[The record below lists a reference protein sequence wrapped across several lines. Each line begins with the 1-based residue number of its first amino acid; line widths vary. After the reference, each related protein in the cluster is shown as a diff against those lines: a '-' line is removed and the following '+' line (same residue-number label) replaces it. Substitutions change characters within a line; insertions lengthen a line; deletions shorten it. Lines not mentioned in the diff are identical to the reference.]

1 MSRLYYFNPDHDLA
15 LANGNAHFQA
25 PESATAFAEDLSL
38 LPCWFAEEVASEVL
52 SDQEF
57 SEELNVLGLDV
68 ATIPLF
74 SKDKIEEFKV
84 EPWGWN
90 LAVRKFFLN
99 NGVAEKLLP
108 TIDKIEEYKRL
119 AHRRL
124 TIDAM
129 NYLRS
134 RSIYPESLPQS
145 AVELKSVAEVK
156 AFALKHEEVVF
167 KAPWSGSG
175 KGVFWSSGPLTPSLS
190 GWCKR
195 IIEKQGS
202 VMGEIAYN
210 RVQDFA
216 MEFKVG
222 RGDVAFAGYSLF
234 FTEGSGIYR
243 GNYLLSNEDIE
254 AELTKWVSV
263 DYLRWLR
270 DELMIF
276 LRENV
281 AKVYTGFVG
290 VDMFVY
296 SETRDTRHETRDVR
310 HEMRDTRC
318 ETRDARCETRD
329 IEYRINPV
337 VEFNLR
343 MTMGMVA
350 RVVYDRCVKKGV
362 RGMFTIDHC
371 PPGELLRDHIV
382 QTEETPIEIEDGRFK
397 KGYFSLCPIT
407 ENTVYR
413 ACISLT

>member
-25 PESATAFAEDLSL
+25 PESAMAFADDLSL

-57 SEELNVLGLDV
+57 TEDLNVLGLDV

-84 EPWGWN
+84 EPWGWDM
-90 LAVRKFFLN
+90 AVRKFFLN
-99 NGVAEKLLP
+99 NGVAEKLLLTP
-108 TIDKIEEYKRL
+108 AKIDEYKQL

-134 RSIYPESLPQS
+134 KSIYPNSLPQS
-145 AVELKSVAEVK
+145 AVELTTMAEVN
-156 AFALKHEEVVF
+156 AFAAKHKEVVF

-175 KGVFWSSGPLTPSLS
+175 KGVFWSSGQLTPSLS

-195 IIEKQGS
+195 VIEKQGS
-202 VMGEIAYN
+202 VMGEVAYD

-222 RGDVAFAGYSLF
+222 RGDVSFAGYSLF

-243 GNYLLSNEDIE
+243 GNYLLSNEDIV
-254 AELTKWVSV
+254 AELTKWVSE
-263 DYLRWLR
+263 DYLNWIRE
-270 DELMIF
+270 ELTNF
-276 LRENV
+276 LREKV
-281 AKVYTGFVG
+281 AKIYTGFVG

-296 SETRDTRHETRDVR
+296 SEISDNRDETREV
-310 HEMRDTRC
+310 
-318 ETRDARCETRD
+318 
-329 IEYRINPV
+329 EYKINPV

-350 RVVYDRCVKKGV
+350 RTIYDRCVAQGS
-362 RGMFTIDHC
+362 RGMFMIDHY
-371 PPGELLRDHIV
+371 PPGELLRDHNI
-382 QTEETPIEIEDGRFK
+382 QIEENPIEIDGGRFK

-413 ACISLT
+413 ASIVLK

>member
-15 LANGNAHFQA
+15 LANGSAHFQA
-25 PESATAFAEDLSL
+25 PESATAFADDLSL

-57 SEELNVLGLDV
+57 SDDINVLGLDV

-84 EPWGWN
+84 EPWGWD
-90 LAVRKFFLN
+90 LSVRKFFLN
-99 NGVAEKLLP
+99 NGVSEKLLP
-108 TIDKIEEYKRL
+108 TVEKIDEYKRL

-124 TIDAM
+124 TIAAM
-129 NYLRS
+129 NYLREKS
-134 RSIYPESLPQS
+134 AYPASLPQS
-145 AVELKSVAEVK
+145 AVELTTMAEVN
-156 AFALKHEEVVF
+156 AFALKHKEVVF

-175 KGVFWSSGPLTPSLS
+175 KGVFWSSGALTPSLS

-195 IIEKQGS
+195 VIEKQGS
-202 VMGEIAYN
+202 VMGEMAYN

-222 RGDVAFAGYSLF
+222 RGDVIFAGYSLF

-243 GNYLLSNEDIE
+243 GNYLMSNEDIE

-263 DYLRWLR
+263 DYLKWIR
-270 DELMIF
+270 EEIANF

-281 AKVYTGFVG
+281 AKVYNGFVG

-296 SETRDTRHETRDVR
+296 SETPIENNEGH
-310 HEMRDTRC
+310 
-318 ETRDARCETRD
+318 
-329 IEYRINPV
+329 IEYKINPV

-350 RVVYDRCVKKGV
+350 RVIYDRCVQKGV
-362 RGMFTIDHC
+362 RGMFTIDHL
-371 PPGELLRDHIV
+371 PPGQLLLDHKIQLEENPIV
-382 QTEETPIEIEDGRFK
+382 IENGRFK

-407 ENTVYR
+407 DNTVYR

>member
-15 LANGNAHFQA
+15 LANGSAHFQA
-25 PESATAFAEDLSL
+25 PESAVSFAEDLSL

-57 SEELNVLGLDV
+57 GDELNVLGLDV

-84 EPWGWN
+84 EPWGWD
-90 LAVRKFFLN
+90 LAVRKFFQN
-99 NGVAEKLLP
+99 NGVSEKLLP
-108 TIDKIEEYKRL
+108 TIEKIEEYKQL
-119 AHRRL
+119 SHRRL
-124 TIDAM
+124 TIEAM
-129 NYLRS
+129 DYLRS
-134 RSIYPESLPQS
+134 RSMYPDSLPQA
-145 AVELKSVAEVK
+145 AVELKTSAEVN
-156 AFALKHEEVVF
+156 AFASKHPEVVF

-175 KGVFWSSGPLTPSLS
+175 KGVFWSSGALTPSLS

-202 VMGEIAYN
+202 VMGEKAYG

-222 RGDVAFAGYSLF
+222 RGDVTFAGYSLF

-243 GNYLLSNEDIE
+243 GNYLWSNEDIE
-254 AELTKWVSV
+254 AELTKYVSV
-263 DYLRWLR
+263 DYLRWIR
-270 DELMIF
+270 DELANF
-276 LRENV
+276 LRERV
-281 AKVYTGFVG
+281 AKTYTGFVG

-296 SETRDTRHETRDVR
+296 EEEGT
-310 HEMRDTRC
+310 
-318 ETRDARCETRD
+318 
-329 IEYRINPV
+329 YRIDPV

-350 RVVYDRCVKKGV
+350 RVIYDRCVEKGV
-362 RGMFTIDHC
+362 KGVFTIDHL
-371 PPGELLRDHIV
+371 PPRQLLRDHTI
-382 QTEETPIEIEDGRFK
+382 QTEENPIEIENNRFK
-397 KGYFSLCPIT
+397 RGYFSLCPVT

-413 ACISLT
+413 AAIMLK

>member
-1 MSRLYYFNPDHDLA
+1 MHYELIKMSRLYYFNPEHDLA

-25 PESATAFAEDLSL
+25 PESATAFADDLSL

-57 SEELNVLGLDV
+57 GEDLNVLGLDV

-84 EPWGWN
+84 EPWGWD

-108 TIDKIEEYKRL
+108 TPEKIDEYKQL

-124 TIDAM
+124 TIEAM
-129 NYLRS
+129 NYLRKK
-134 RSIYPESLPQS
+134 SIYPDSLPFV
-145 AVELKSVAEVK
+145 AEELKSISEVN
-156 AFALKHEEVVF
+156 AFAAKYPEVVF

-175 KGVFWSSGPLTPSLS
+175 KGVFWSSGVLTPSLS

-195 IIEKQGS
+195 VIEKQGS
-202 VMGEIAYN
+202 VMGEVAYD

-222 RGDVAFAGYSLF
+222 RGDVVFAGYSLF

-270 DELMIF
+270 DELTNF
-276 LRENV
+276 LREKV

-296 SETRDTRHETRDVR
+296 SATRDMRH
-310 HEMRDTRC
+310 
-318 ETRDARCETRD
+318 ETRD
-329 IEYRINPV
+329 IEYKINPV

-350 RVVYDRCVKKGV
+350 RVIYDRCVQKGAK
-362 RGMFTIDHC
+362 GMFTIDHF
-371 PPGELLRDHIV
+371 PPGQLLMDHN
-382 QTEETPIEIEDGRFK
+382 QQREANPIEIEGGRFK

-407 ENTVYR
+407 EHTVYR
-413 ACISLT
+413 ACVVLK

>member
-1 MSRLYYFNPDHDLA
+1 MSRLYYFNPEHDLA
-15 LANGNAHFQA
+15 LANGSAHFQA
-25 PESATAFAEDLSL
+25 PESATAFADDLSL

-57 SEELNVLGLDV
+57 GDDLNVLGLDV

-84 EPWGWN
+84 EPWGWD
-90 LAVRKFFLN
+90 LAVRKFFQN
-99 NGVAEKLLP
+99 NGVSEKLLP
-108 TIDKIEEYKRL
+108 SIEKIEEYKQL
-119 AHRRL
+119 SHRRL
-124 TIDAM
+124 TVDAM

-134 RSIYPESLPQS
+134 HSIYPDSLPQT
-145 AVELKSVAEVK
+145 AVELKTLVEVN
-156 AFALKHEEVVF
+156 AFASKHPEVVF

-175 KGVFWSSGPLTPSLS
+175 KGVFWSSGVLTPSLS

-195 IIEKQGS
+195 VIEKQGS

-222 RGDVAFAGYSLF
+222 RGDVSFAGYSLF

-243 GNYLLSNEDIE
+243 GNYLWSNEDIE
-254 AELTKWVSV
+254 AELTKYVSV
-263 DYLRWLR
+263 DYLHWIR
-270 DELMIF
+270 DELVLF
-276 LRENV
+276 LRERV
-281 AKVYTGFVG
+281 AKTYTGFVG

-296 SETRDTRHETRDVR
+296 EEQGT
-310 HEMRDTRC
+310 
-318 ETRDARCETRD
+318 
-329 IEYRINPV
+329 YRIDPV

-350 RVVYDRCVKKGV
+350 RTVYDRCVKKGV
-362 RGMFTIDHC
+362 KGVFTIDHF
-371 PPGELLRDHIV
+371 PPGQLLGDHKI
-382 QTEETPIEIEDGRFK
+382 QMEENPIQIEDGRFE
-397 KGYFSLCPIT
+397 KGYFSLCPVT

-413 ACISLT
+413 AAIVLK

>member
-1 MSRLYYFNPDHDLA
+1 MSRLYYFNPEHDLA
-15 LANGNAHFQA
+15 LANGSAHFQA
-25 PESATAFAEDLSL
+25 PESATAFADDLSL

-57 SEELNVLGLDV
+57 GDDLNVLGLDV

-84 EPWGWN
+84 EPWGWD
-90 LAVRKFFLN
+90 LAVRKFFQN
-99 NGVAEKLLP
+99 NGVSEKLLP
-108 TIDKIEEYKRL
+108 SIEKIEEYKQL
-119 AHRRL
+119 SHRRL
-124 TIDAM
+124 TVDAM

-134 RSIYPESLPQS
+134 HSIYPDSLPQT
-145 AVELKSVAEVK
+145 AVELKTLVEVN
-156 AFALKHEEVVF
+156 AFASKHPEVVF

-175 KGVFWSSGPLTPSLS
+175 KGVFWSSGALTPSLT

-195 IIEKQGS
+195 VIEKQGS

-222 RGDVAFAGYSLF
+222 RGDVSFAGYSLF

-243 GNYLLSNEDIE
+243 GNYLWSNEDIE
-254 AELTKWVSV
+254 AELTKYVSV
-263 DYLRWLR
+263 DYLHWIR
-270 DELMIF
+270 DELVLF
-276 LRENV
+276 LRERV
-281 AKVYTGFVG
+281 AKTYTGFVG

-296 SETRDTRHETRDVR
+296 EEQGT
-310 HEMRDTRC
+310 
-318 ETRDARCETRD
+318 
-329 IEYRINPV
+329 YRIDPV

-350 RVVYDRCVKKGV
+350 RTVYDRCVKKGV
-362 RGMFTIDHC
+362 KGVFTIDHF
-371 PPGELLRDHIV
+371 PPGQLLGDHKI
-382 QTEETPIEIEDGRFK
+382 QMEENPIQIEDGRFE
-397 KGYFSLCPIT
+397 KGYFSLCPVT

-413 ACISLT
+413 AAIVLK

>member
-25 PESATAFAEDLSL
+25 PESAVAFAEDLSL

-57 SEELNVLGLDV
+57 TDDLNVLGLDV

-84 EPWGWN
+84 EPWGWDM
-90 LAVRKFFLN
+90 AVRKFFLN

-108 TIDKIEEYKRL
+108 TLERIDEYKQL

-124 TIDAM
+124 TIEAM
-129 NYLRS
+129 DYLRE
-134 RSIYPESLPQS
+134 RAVNPNLLPKS
-145 AVELKSVAEVK
+145 AEELLVMSDVN
-156 AFALKHEEVVF
+156 AFASKYEEVVF

-175 KGVFWSSGPLTPSLS
+175 KGVFWSSGQLTPSLS

-195 IIEKQGS
+195 VIDKQGS
-202 VMGEIAYN
+202 VMGEVSYN

-222 RGDVAFAGYSLF
+222 RGDVTFAGYSLF

-254 AELTKWVSV
+254 AELSKWVSV
-263 DYLRWLR
+263 DYLNWIRETLT
-270 DELMIF
+270 DF
-276 LRENV
+276 LREKV
-281 AKVYTGFVG
+281 AKNYAGFVG

-296 SETRDTRHETRDVR
+296 SDTQDDVN
-310 HEMRDTRC
+310 
-318 ETRDARCETRD
+318 
-329 IEYRINPV
+329 YKINPV

-350 RVVYDRCVKKGV
+350 RVLYDRCVRKGAK
-362 RGMFTIDHC
+362 GMFMIDHC
-371 PPGELLRDHIV
+371 PPGELLRDHYM
-382 QTEETPIEIEDGRFK
+382 QTEENPIEIEGGRFK
-397 KGYFSLCPIT
+397 KGYFSLCPVT

-413 ACISLT
+413 ASIMLK

>member
-25 PESATAFAEDLSL
+25 PESAVAFADDLSL

-57 SEELNVLGLDV
+57 GEDLNVLGLDV

-84 EPWGWN
+84 EPWGWDM
-90 LAVRKFFLN
+90 AVRKFFLN

-108 TIDKIEEYKRL
+108 TEERIAEYKQM

-124 TIDAM
+124 TIEAM
-129 NYLRS
+129 NYLRE
-134 RSIYPESLPQS
+134 RSIYPNSLPKS
-145 AVELKSVAEVK
+145 AEELVTMADVN
-156 AFALKHEEVVF
+156 AFATKYEEVVF

-175 KGVFWSSGPLTPSLS
+175 KGVFWSSGQLTPSLS

-195 IIEKQGS
+195 VIEKQGS
-202 VMGEIAYN
+202 VMGEMAYN

-243 GNYLLSNEDIE
+243 GNYLLSNEDIVE
-254 AELTKWVSV
+254 ELTKWVSV
-263 DYLRWLR
+263 DYLNWIR
-270 DELMIF
+270 DELINF
-276 LRENV
+276 LREKV
-281 AKVYTGFVG
+281 AKNYTGFVG

-296 SETRDTRHETRDVR
+296 SETQGDVN
-310 HEMRDTRC
+310 
-318 ETRDARCETRD
+318 
-329 IEYRINPV
+329 YKINPV

-350 RVVYDRCVKKGV
+350 RVVYDRCVQKGV
-362 RGMFTIDHC
+362 RGMFMIDHC
-371 PPGELLRDHIV
+371 PPGELLREHIV
-382 QTEETPIEIEDGRFK
+382 QIEENPIEIEDGRFK
-397 KGYFSLCPIT
+397 KGYFSLCPVT

-413 ACISLT
+413 ASIILK

>member
-25 PESATAFAEDLSL
+25 PESAVAFADDLSL

-57 SEELNVLGLDV
+57 TEDLNVLGLDV

-84 EPWGWN
+84 EPWGWDM
-90 LAVRKFFLN
+90 AVRKFFLN

-108 TIDKIEEYKRL
+108 TLERIEEYKQL

-124 TIDAM
+124 TIEAM
-129 NYLRS
+129 NYLRGRAVNS
-134 RSIYPESLPQS
+134 NLLPQS
-145 AVELKSVAEVK
+145 AVELVTMADVN
-156 AFALKHEEVVF
+156 AFASKYEEVVF

-175 KGVFWSSGPLTPSLS
+175 KGVFWSSGQLTPSLS

-195 IIEKQGS
+195 VIEKQGS
-202 VMGEIAYN
+202 VMGEVAYN

-222 RGDVAFAGYSLF
+222 RGDVTFAGYSLF

-254 AELTKWVSV
+254 AELSKWVSV
-263 DYLRWLR
+263 DYLNWIRE
-270 DELMIF
+270 ELANF
-276 LRENV
+276 LCEKV
-281 AKVYTGFVG
+281 AKNYAGFVG

-296 SETRDTRHETRDVR
+296 SE
-310 HEMRDTRC
+310 MRD
-318 ETRDARCETRD
+318 EVN
-329 IEYRINPV
+329 YKINPV

-350 RVVYDRCVKKGV
+350 RVLYDRCVCKGAK
-362 RGMFTIDHC
+362 GMFTIDHC
-371 PPGELLRDHIV
+371 PPGELLREHHI
-382 QTEETPIEIEDGRFK
+382 QIEENPIEIEEGRFK
-397 KGYFSLCPIT
+397 KGYFSLCPVT

-413 ACISLT
+413 ASIMLK

>member
-1 MSRLYYFNPDHDLA
+1 MSRLYYFNPEHDLA
-15 LANGNAHFQA
+15 LANGSAHFQA
-25 PESATAFAEDLSL
+25 PESATAFADDLSL

-57 SEELNVLGLDV
+57 GDDLNVLGLDV

-84 EPWGWN
+84 EPWGWD
-90 LAVRKFFLN
+90 LAVRKFFQN
-99 NGVAEKLLP
+99 NGVSEKLLP
-108 TIDKIEEYKRL
+108 SIEKIEEYKQL
-119 AHRRL
+119 SHRRL
-124 TIDAM
+124 TVDAM

-134 RSIYPESLPQS
+134 HSIYPDSLPQT
-145 AVELKSVAEVK
+145 AVELKTLVEVN
-156 AFALKHEEVVF
+156 AFASKYPEVVF

-175 KGVFWSSGPLTPSLS
+175 KGVFWSSGVLTPSLS

-195 IIEKQGS
+195 VIEKQGS

-222 RGDVAFAGYSLF
+222 RGDVSFAGYSLF

-243 GNYLLSNEDIE
+243 GNYLWSNEDIE
-254 AELTKWVSV
+254 AELTKYVSV
-263 DYLRWLR
+263 DYLHWIR
-270 DELMIF
+270 DELVLF
-276 LRENV
+276 LRERV
-281 AKVYTGFVG
+281 AKTYTGFVG

-296 SETRDTRHETRDVR
+296 EEQGT
-310 HEMRDTRC
+310 
-318 ETRDARCETRD
+318 
-329 IEYRINPV
+329 YRIDPV

-350 RVVYDRCVKKGV
+350 RTVYDRCVKKGV
-362 RGMFTIDHC
+362 KGVFTIDHF
-371 PPGELLRDHIV
+371 PPGQLLGDHKI
-382 QTEETPIEIEDGRFK
+382 QMEENPIQIEDGRFE
-397 KGYFSLCPIT
+397 KGYFSLCPVT

-413 ACISLT
+413 AAIVLK

>member
-1 MSRLYYFNPDHDLA
+1 MSRLYYFNPEHDLA

-25 PESATAFAEDLSL
+25 PESATAFADDLSL

-57 SEELNVLGLDV
+57 GEDLNVLGLDV

-84 EPWGWN
+84 EPWGWD

-108 TIDKIEEYKRL
+108 TPEKIDEYKQL

-124 TIDAM
+124 TIEAM
-129 NYLRS
+129 NYLRKK
-134 RSIYPESLPQS
+134 SIYPDSLPFV
-145 AVELKSVAEVK
+145 AEELKSISEVN
-156 AFALKHEEVVF
+156 AFAAKYPEVVF

-175 KGVFWSSGPLTPSLS
+175 KGVFWSSGVLTPSLS

-195 IIEKQGS
+195 VIEKQGS
-202 VMGEIAYN
+202 VMGEKAYN

-222 RGDVAFAGYSLF
+222 RGDVTFAGYSLF

-243 GNYLLSNEDIE
+243 GNYLMSNEDIE
-254 AELTKWVSV
+254 VELTKWVSL
-263 DYLRWLR
+263 DYLNWIR
-270 DELMIF
+270 DELIGF
-276 LRENV
+276 LREKV
-281 AKVYTGFVG
+281 AKIYTGFVG

-296 SETRDTRHETRDVR
+296 SDI
-310 HEMRDTRC
+310 
-318 ETRDARCETRD
+318 RDAGCE
-329 IEYRINPV
+329 IQEGGYKINPV

-350 RVVYDRCVKKGV
+350 RTIYDRCVQKGV
-362 RGMFTIDHC
+362 KGMFMIDHL
-371 PPGELLRDHIV
+371 PPGQLLMDHKV
-382 QTEETPIEIEDGRFK
+382 QKEENPIEIENGRFK
-397 KGYFSLCPIT
+397 KGYFSLCPIMD
-407 ENTVYR
+407 NTVYR
-413 ACISLT
+413 AAIVLK

>member
-25 PESATAFAEDLSL
+25 PESAVAFAEDLSL

-57 SEELNVLGLDV
+57 TDDLNVLGLDV

-84 EPWGWN
+84 EPWGWDM
-90 LAVRKFFLN
+90 AVRKFFLN

-108 TIDKIEEYKRL
+108 TLEKIDEYKQL

-124 TIDAM
+124 TIEAM
-129 NYLRS
+129 DYLRE
-134 RSIYPESLPQS
+134 RVVNPNLLPKS
-145 AVELKSVAEVK
+145 AEELVAMADVN
-156 AFALKHEEVVF
+156 AFAAKYEEVVF

-175 KGVFWSSGPLTPSLS
+175 KGVFWSSGQLTPSLS

-195 IIEKQGS
+195 VIDKQGS
-202 VMGEIAYN
+202 VMGEVAYN

-222 RGDVAFAGYSLF
+222 RGDVTFAGYSLF

-254 AELTKWVSV
+254 VELSKWVSV
-263 DYLRWLR
+263 DYLNWIRETLT
-270 DELMIF
+270 DF
-276 LRENV
+276 LREKV
-281 AKVYTGFVG
+281 AKNYAGFVG

-296 SETRDTRHETRDVR
+296 SNTQDDVN
-310 HEMRDTRC
+310 
-318 ETRDARCETRD
+318 
-329 IEYRINPV
+329 YKINPV

-350 RVVYDRCVKKGV
+350 RVLYDRCVRKGAK
-362 RGMFTIDHC
+362 GMFMIDHC
-371 PPGELLRDHIV
+371 PPGELLRDHCMQI
-382 QTEETPIEIEDGRFK
+382 EENPIEIESGRFK
-397 KGYFSLCPIT
+397 KGYFSLCPVT

-413 ACISLT
+413 ASIMLK

>member
-1 MSRLYYFNPDHDLA
+1 MSRLYYFNPEHDLA
-15 LANGNAHFQA
+15 LANGSAHFQA
-25 PESATAFAEDLSL
+25 PESATAFADDLSL

-57 SEELNVLGLDV
+57 GDDLNVLGLDV

-84 EPWGWN
+84 EPWGWD
-90 LAVRKFFLN
+90 LAVRKFFQN
-99 NGVAEKLLP
+99 NGVSEKLLP
-108 TIDKIEEYKRL
+108 SIEKIEEYKQL
-119 AHRRL
+119 SHRRL
-124 TIDAM
+124 TVDAM

-134 RSIYPESLPQS
+134 HSIYPDSLPQT
-145 AVELKSVAEVK
+145 AVELKTLVEVNT
-156 AFALKHEEVVF
+156 FASKYPEVVF

-175 KGVFWSSGPLTPSLS
+175 KGVFWSSGALTPSLS

-195 IIEKQGS
+195 VIEKQGS

-222 RGDVAFAGYSLF
+222 RGDVSFAGYSLF

-243 GNYLLSNEDIE
+243 GNYLWSNEDIE
-254 AELTKWVSV
+254 AELTKYVSV
-263 DYLRWLR
+263 DYLHWIR
-270 DELMIF
+270 DELVLF
-276 LRENV
+276 LRERV
-281 AKVYTGFVG
+281 AKTYTGFVG

-296 SETRDTRHETRDVR
+296 EEQGT
-310 HEMRDTRC
+310 
-318 ETRDARCETRD
+318 
-329 IEYRINPV
+329 YRIDPV

-350 RVVYDRCVKKGV
+350 RTVYDRCVKKGV
-362 RGMFTIDHC
+362 KGVFTIDHF
-371 PPGELLRDHIV
+371 PPGQLLGDHKI
-382 QTEETPIEIEDGRFK
+382 QMEENPIQIEDGRFE
-397 KGYFSLCPIT
+397 KGYFSLCPVT

-413 ACISLT
+413 AAIVLK

>member
-1 MSRLYYFNPDHDLA
+1 MSRLYYFNPEHDLA
-15 LANGNAHFQA
+15 LANGSAHFQA
-25 PESATAFAEDLSL
+25 PESAVSFADDLSL

-57 SEELNVLGLDV
+57 SDELNVLGLDV

-74 SKDKIEEFKV
+74 SKENIEEFKV
-84 EPWGWN
+84 EPWGWD

-99 NGVAEKLLP
+99 NGVSEKLLP
-108 TIDKIEEYKRL
+108 TIARIEENKQL
-119 AHRRL
+119 SHRRL

-129 NYLRS
+129 NYLRGK
-134 RSIYPESLPQS
+134 SIFPDSLP
-145 AVELKSVAEVK
+145 SVAEELFSMTEVNT
-156 AFALKHEEVVF
+156 FAAKYDEVVF

-175 KGVFWSSGPLTPSLS
+175 KGIFWSTGTLTPSLA

-202 VMGEIAYN
+202 VMGEKAYN

-222 RGDVAFAGYSLF
+222 RGDVTFAGYSLF
-234 FTEGSGIYR
+234 FTEGAGIYR
-243 GNYLLSNEDIE
+243 GNYLWSNEDIE
-254 AELTKWVSV
+254 AELAKYVSI
-263 DYLRWLR
+263 DYLNWIRE
-270 DELMIF
+270 ELVNF
-276 LRENV
+276 LRERV
-281 AKVYTGFVG
+281 AKTYTGFVG

-296 SETRDTRHETRDVR
+296 SDMRHETRDTREDVV
-310 HEMRDTRC
+310 
-318 ETRDARCETRD
+318 
-329 IEYRINPV
+329 YKVNPV

-350 RVVYDRCVKKGV
+350 RVIYDRCVEKGV
-362 RGMFTIDHC
+362 KGMFTIDHF
-371 PPGELLRDHIV
+371 PPGQLLQDHKI
-382 QTEETPIEIEDGRFK
+382 QKEETPIIIDGGKFK

-413 ACISLT
+413 AAIVLK

>member
-15 LANGNAHFQA
+15 LANGSAHFQA
-25 PESATAFAEDLSL
+25 PESATAFADDLSL

-57 SEELNVLGLDV
+57 GEDLNVLGLDV

-84 EPWGWN
+84 EPWGWD

-108 TIDKIEEYKRL
+108 TPERIDEYKQL

-124 TIDAM
+124 TIEAM
-129 NYLRS
+129 NYLRNK
-134 RSIYPESLPQS
+134 SIYPDTLPLV
-145 AVELKSVAEVK
+145 AEELKTMSEVN
-156 AFALKHEEVVF
+156 AFAAKYNEVVF

-175 KGVFWSSGPLTPSLS
+175 KGVFWSSGALTPSLS

-195 IIEKQGS
+195 VIEKQGS
-202 VMGEIAYN
+202 VMGEMAYG

-222 RGDVAFAGYSLF
+222 RGDVTFAGYSLF

-254 AELTKWVSV
+254 AELSKWVSV
-263 DYLRWLR
+263 DYLHWVR
-270 DELMIF
+270 DELINF
-276 LRENV
+276 LREKV

-296 SETRDTRHETRDVR
+296 SETRDAG
-310 HEMRDTRC
+310 C
-318 ETRDARCETRD
+318 ETQDVK
-329 IEYRINPV
+329 YKINPV

-350 RVVYDRCVKKGV
+350 RVVYDRCVQKGV

-371 PPGELLRDHIV
+371 PPGELLHDHIV
-382 QTEETPIEIEDGRFK
+382 QTEENPVEIEGGRFK
-397 KGYFSLCPIT
+397 KGYFSLCPVT

-413 ACISLT
+413 ASIMLK

>member
-25 PESATAFAEDLSL
+25 PESAMSFADDLSL

-57 SEELNVLGLDV
+57 TEELNVLGLDV

-84 EPWGWN
+84 EPWGWDM
-90 LAVRKFFLN
+90 AVRKFFLN
-99 NGVAEKLLP
+99 NGVSEKLLP
-108 TIDKIEEYKRL
+108 TPERIEEYKRL

-124 TIDAM
+124 TVEAM
-129 NYLRS
+129 NYLRD
-134 RSIYPESLPQS
+134 RSMYPDSLPQS
-145 AVELKSVAEVK
+145 AVELSTMADVN
-156 AFALKHEEVVF
+156 AFAAKYKEVVF

-175 KGVFWSSGPLTPSLS
+175 KGVFWSLGQLTPSLS

-195 IIEKQGS
+195 VIEKQGS
-202 VMGEIAYN
+202 VMGEVAYD

-222 RGDVAFAGYSLF
+222 RGDVTFAGYSLF

-254 AELTKWVSV
+254 AELTKWVSI
-263 DYLRWLR
+263 DYLNWVRKELSNFLR
-270 DELMIF
+270 DK
-276 LRENV
+276 V
-281 AKVYTGFVG
+281 AKTYAGFVG

-296 SETRDTRHETRDVR
+296 KESTVNSQQSTVTALSLTQEGSL
-310 HEMRDTRC
+310 
-318 ETRDARCETRD
+318 
-329 IEYRINPV
+329 EYEYKINPV

-350 RVVYDRCVKKGV
+350 RTIYDRCVQKGV
-362 RGMFTIDHC
+362 KGMFMIDHC
-371 PPGELLRDHIV
+371 PPGELSRDHNV
-382 QTEETPIEIEDGRFK
+382 QIEENPIEIESGRFK
-397 KGYFSLCPIT
+397 KGYFSLCPVT

-413 ACISLT
+413 ASIMLK

>member
-25 PESATAFAEDLSL
+25 PESAMAFADDLSL

-57 SEELNVLGLDV
+57 TEELNVLGLDV

-84 EPWGWN
+84 EPWGWDM
-90 LAVRKFFLN
+90 AVRKFFLN

-108 TIDKIEEYKRL
+108 SPEKIEAYKQL

-124 TIDAM
+124 TIEAM
-129 NYLRS
+129 NYLRGQS
-134 RSIYPESLPQS
+134 MYPDSLPQS
-145 AVELKSVAEVK
+145 AVELSSMADVN
-156 AFALKHEEVVF
+156 AFASKYKEVVF

-195 IIEKQGS
+195 VIEKQGS
-202 VMGEIAYN
+202 VMGEVAYD

-222 RGDVAFAGYSLF
+222 RGDVIFAGYSLF

-243 GNYLLSNEDIE
+243 GNYLWSNEDIE

-263 DYLRWLR
+263 DYLNWIRG
-270 DELMIF
+270 ELANF
-276 LRENV
+276 LREKV
-281 AKVYTGFVG
+281 AKTYTGFVG
-290 VDMFVY
+290 VDMFIY
-296 SETRDTRHETRDVR
+296 KQCIMHNAQCTIE
-310 HEMRDTRC
+310 
-318 ETRDARCETRD
+318 DA
-329 IEYRINPV
+329 IEYKINPV

-350 RVVYDRCVKKGV
+350 RTIYDRCVQKGV
-362 RGMFTIDHC
+362 RGMFMIDHY
-371 PPGELLRDHIV
+371 PPGELLCDHNI
-382 QTEETPIEIEDGRFK
+382 QIEENPIEIEEGRFK
-397 KGYFSLCPIT
+397 KGYFSLCPVS

-413 ACISLT
+413 ASIVLK

>member
-15 LANGNAHFQA
+15 LANGSAHFQA
-25 PESATAFAEDLSL
+25 PESAAAFADDLSL

-57 SEELNVLGLDV
+57 TEDLNVLGLDV

-84 EPWGWN
+84 EPWGWD

-99 NGVAEKLLP
+99 NGVAEKLLSTP
-108 TIDKIEEYKRL
+108 EKIDEYKQL

-124 TIDAM
+124 TIKAM
-129 NYLRS
+129 NYLRKK
-134 RSIYPESLPQS
+134 SIYPDSLPFV
-145 AVELKSVAEVK
+145 AEELKSISEVN
-156 AFALKHEEVVF
+156 AFAAKYPEVVF
-167 KAPWSGSG
+167 KAPWSGCG
-175 KGVFWSSGPLTPSLS
+175 KGVFWSSGILTPSLS

-195 IIEKQGS
+195 VIEKQGS
-202 VMGEIAYN
+202 VMGEKAYN

-222 RGDVAFAGYSLF
+222 RGDVTFAGYSLF

-243 GNYLLSNEDIE
+243 GNYLMSNEDIE
-254 AELTKWVSV
+254 VELTKWVSL
-263 DYLRWLR
+263 DYLNWIR
-270 DELMIF
+270 DELIGF
-276 LRENV
+276 LREKV
-281 AKVYTGFVG
+281 AKIYTGFVG

-296 SETRDTRHETRDVR
+296 SDVR
-310 HEMRDTRC
+310 DAGC
-318 ETRDARCETRD
+318 ETQEGG
-329 IEYRINPV
+329 YKINPV

-350 RVVYDRCVKKGV
+350 RTIYDRCVQKGV
-362 RGMFTIDHC
+362 KGMFMIDHL
-371 PPGELLRDHIV
+371 PPGELLHDHIV
-382 QTEETPIEIEDGRFK
+382 QTEENPVEIEGGRFK
-397 KGYFSLCPIT
+397 KGYFSLCPVT

-413 ACISLT
+413 ASIMLK